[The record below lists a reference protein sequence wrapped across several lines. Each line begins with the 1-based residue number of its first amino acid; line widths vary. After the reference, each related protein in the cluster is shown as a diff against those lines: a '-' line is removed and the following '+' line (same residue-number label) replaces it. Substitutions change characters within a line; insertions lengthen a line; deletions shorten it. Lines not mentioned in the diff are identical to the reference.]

1 MEYTTLYILFYSM
14 YTEIKKI
21 AGIEVICAHLPTSTS
36 TTVEIMV
43 KAGNVYEQRETNGL
57 SHFLEH
63 MFFKWGNRYTTP
75 QAVAEAIDAFG
86 GECNAYTSTEYAW
99 YYIKSAPEFL
109 WNSLTLLADML
120 VDAQF
125 PKEEMEREKGV
136 IIQEINMYEDN
147 PQRNIW
153 TKRSRRW
160 YGDNPYG
167 RSILWPEENIKA
179 FTQDNLFAHKA
190 SLYTKDNL
198 VIVIAGRID
207 NIADIEEQIASLFW
221 SLPDTKTVSNAL
233 LHHIFPA
240 NQQEIYTKKT
250 LQNHLLISAPGFSLH
265 QDEKFAATL
274 LAQILWGNMSSRLFQ
289 RIREQQWLCYYIA
302 AFHSENDADGT
313 FFIKAGMEKARREQW
328 LASIYTQ
335 LALLASGDITSAEH
349 THALWHLAGKT
360 QMWLETSDQVA
371 SYLWAQWLFTK
382 KIETIEDEL
391 QKYQSV
397 TLEQLQTVA
406 KKLARENL
414 YAYWIE

>member
-1 MEYTTLYILFYSM
+1 MH
-14 YTEIKKI
+14 TEIKTI
-21 AGIEVICAHLPTSTS
+21 AGIEVIFAQLPGSTS

-63 MFFKWGNRYTTP
+63 MFFKWGKRYKTP
-75 QAVAEAIDAFG
+75 QAVAEALDAFG
-86 GECNAYTSTEYAW
+86 GECNAYTSTEYAG
-99 YYIKSAPEFL
+99 YYVKSAPEFL
-109 WNSLTLLADML
+109 PTSLGILADML

-125 PKEEMEREKGV
+125 PKEEMEREKWV
-136 IIQEINMYEDN
+136 IIQEISMYEDN

-153 TKRSRRW
+153 TRRSRRW

-167 RSILWPEENIKA
+167 WSILWPEENIQA
-179 FTQDNLFAHKA
+179 FTQDHLFAHKQ

-221 SLPDTKTVSNAL
+221 SLPEKKTAMNPAL
-233 LHHIFPA
+233 QHIFPLTP
-240 NQQEIYTKKT
+240 QEVYTKKT
-250 LQNHLLISAPGFSLH
+250 QQNHLLISAPGFSIH
-265 QDEKFAATL
+265 EDERYAATL

-289 RIREQQWLCYYIA
+289 RIREQQGLCYYIA

-328 LASIYTQ
+328 LASIYEQ
-335 LALLASGDITSAEH
+335 LALIASGDITLAEH
-349 THALWHLAGKT
+349 AHALGHLAGKT

-371 SYLWAQWLFTK
+371 SYLWAQRLFTR
-382 KIETIEDEL
+382 KIETLEQDL
-391 QKYQSV
+391 KKYQQV
-397 TLEQLQTVA
+397 TLEQVQSVA
-406 KKLARENL
+406 KRLAHENL